1 MGHDYDWAAAATL
14 FTCAV
19 IVGIGSFL
27 LKRWDEG
34 RETQTEDEFKGA
46 KADVEKLHL
55 KRSADWF
62 SESHAKNV
70 STTRVA
76 ENFNSIPIGCYNG
89 NTNDPGAWKV
99 AEFQNHL
106 MERHKCCWSVLSGN
120 RPILIRLRASD
131 LLAWLA
137 QRFWVCCQPQFRDL
151 CSGEM
156 HDCFEVSRFDQ
167 NGDCNWN
174 LDTMPW
180 VETALTWGEKV
191 TLCIILSCLDERHR
205 YPYEV
210 VLTLETSWNQWFFQ
224 CAFLTIYWEVWKSCF
239 TLAKVFSFSG

>member
-34 RETQTEDEFKGA
+34 RETQTEEEFKGA

-70 STTRVA
+70 STTCVA

-89 NTNDPGAWKV
+89 NTNDPGA
-99 AEFQNHL
+99 
-106 MERHKCCWSVLSGN
+106 
-120 RPILIRLRASD
+120 
-131 LLAWLA
+131 
-137 QRFWVCCQPQFRDL
+137 
-151 CSGEM
+151 
-156 HDCFEVSRFDQ
+156 
-167 NGDCNWN
+167 
-174 LDTMPW
+174 
-180 VETALTWGEKV
+180 
-191 TLCIILSCLDERHR
+191 
-205 YPYEV
+205 
-210 VLTLETSWNQWFFQ
+210 
-224 CAFLTIYWEVWKSCF
+224 
-239 TLAKVFSFSG
+239 